1 MMLRDAKRVQ
11 VRGEILRVCEKMFR
25 AKGFD
30 ATSVEEIAA
39 AAGVSRQTF
48 FNYFAGKDAVVAEL
62 AVAWLKRQ
70 GELPN
75 LAGGAGKKSVLA
87 GARAYVSAQA
97 RAIAADRKF
106 MTLVIAHAGP
116 FAGSGAGSGDAR
128 GRQAELGRGIF
139 RGVAAVMRAG
149 QARGEIRAELDPE
162 RAAEVYVSAMLMTVR
177 LWLTDPAVKSDS
189 LEARMNAAIDVLEG
203 GLKAPRRR

>member
-11 VRGEILRVCEKMFR
+11 VRGEILRVCETLFR

-48 FNYFAGKDAVVAEL
+48 FNYFAGKDAVVGEL
-62 AVAWLKRQ
+62 AVAWLQRQ

-75 LAGGAGKKSVLA
+75 LAGGAGKTSVLA
-87 GARAYVSAQA
+87 EARKYVSAQA

-106 MTLVIAHAGP
+106 MTLVIAHAAP
-116 FAGSGAGSGDAR
+116 FAGASDAR

-149 QARGEIRAELDPE
+149 QASGEIRADLDPE

-177 LWLTDPAVKSDS
+177 LWLTDPVVKRDS
-189 LEARMNAAIDVLEG
+189 LEARVNAAIDVLEG